1 VTQERKGRGRPPQ
14 VPPTPREPI
23 GRERAV
29 RSPGPRS
36 GAARSSGP
44 ERPDLLVEVDS
55 ELPKKVRKEIER
67 LVTNAPRAKDVIT
80 CLSVG
85 TAASED
91 GDDSTARRYL
101 AWAKHLAPRSPAVRE
116 AYGIALYRS
125 GELHLALSELQA
137 YRRLSGATDQNH
149 LIADCI
155 RSEGRD
161 TERAVAIGMELVDD
175 ERSPIDR
182 RVEAAI
188 VVAAV
193 HLDVGRA
200 ARARPLIQRFLVGP
214 GAPAVPAESTV
225 RLLWVAAD
233 IAVAEGRASDALR
246 ALERLRAIDPDYPD
260 IDDRIGEVGAG

>member
-1 VTQERKGRGRPPQ
+1 MTQEHKGRGRPPQ

-23 GRERAV
+23 GRDRAV
-29 RSPGPRS
+29 RSSGPRS
-36 GAARSSGP
+36 GAPKAVAP
-44 ERPDLLVEVDS
+44 ERPDLLVEVDV

-67 LVTNAPRAKDVIT
+67 LVTNVTRAKDVIT
-80 CLSVG
+80 CLTVG

-91 GDDSTARRYL
+91 DDHATARRYL

-116 AYGIALYRS
+116 AYGIALYRE
-125 GELHLALSELQA
+125 GDLQLALAELQA
-137 YRRLSGATDQNH
+137 YRRPSGGTDQNH

-155 RSEGRD
+155 RSQGRD
-161 TERAVAIGMELVDD
+161 AERAVAVGMELVDD
-175 ERSPIDR
+175 ERGEIER

-193 HLDVGRA
+193 LLGAGRP

-214 GAPAVPAESTV
+214 EARPVPEGSTV

-233 IAVAEGRASDALR
+233 IASAEGRDEDARR
-246 ALERLRAIDPDYPD
+246 ALERLRSLDPDYPD
-260 IDDRIGEVGAG
+260 VEDRIAGIGAG

>member
-1 VTQERKGRGRPPQ
+1 VTQERKPRGRPPQ

-29 RSPGPRS
+29 RSSGPRS
-36 GAARSSGP
+36 GAPKASVP
-44 ERPDLLVEVDS
+44 ARPDLLVEVEF
-55 ELPKKVRKEIER
+55 ELPRKVRKEIER

-91 GDDSTARRYL
+91 DDHVTARRYL
-101 AWAKHLAPRSPAVRE
+101 AWAKHLAPRSPSVRE
-116 AYGIALYRS
+116 AFGIALYRE
-125 GELHLALSELQA
+125 GDLHVALSELQA
-137 YRRLSGATDQNH
+137 YRRLSGGTDQNH

-161 TERAVAIGMELVDD
+161 AERAVVVGMELVDD
-175 ERSPIDR
+175 ERADIER

-193 HLDVGRA
+193 HLDGGRA
-200 ARARPLIQRFLVGP
+200 ARARPLIQRFIVGP
-214 GAPAVPAESTV
+214 EAASVPVESTV

-233 IAVAEGRASDALR
+233 IALAEGRREDALR
-246 ALERLRAIDPDYPD
+246 ALERLASLDSDYPD
-260 IDDRIGEVGAG
+260 VADRIAEITAG